1 MNIKPCPFCGAG
13 TTNTRRNEHWTGMRS
28 VIVSAEVRHW
38 CDTPKGQ
45 PHRDSIV
52 IVRKT
57 EDEAI
62 AAWNTRATPSEER
75 KP

>member
-1 MNIKPCPFCGAG
+1 MDIKPCPFCAAG
-13 TTNTRRNEHWTGMRS
+13 TFDIRNNAQWTGMHS
-28 VIVSAEVRHW
+28 VIVSVEVRHW

-57 EDEAI
+57 ESEAI
-62 AAWNTRATPSEER
+62 DAWNTRAAPSEER

>member
-1 MNIKPCPFCGAG
+1 MEIKPCPFCGAG
-13 TTNTRRNEHWTGMRS
+13 STDIRPNNYWTGMRS
-28 VIVSAEVRHW
+28 VAVSVEVRHG

-57 EDEAI
+57 ESEAI
-62 AAWNTRATPSEER
+62 AAWNTRATLSEER